1 MILFT
6 KRANFD
12 LKVKFDKMSYFGL
25 QYIYSI
31 SAAVNKMASPSPY
44 FVCIA
49 IYYSFLNHTAVHH

>member
-1 MILFT
+1 MY
-6 KRANFD
+6 
-12 LKVKFDKMSYFGL
+12 YFGL

-31 SAAVNKMASPSPY
+31 SAAVNKMAAPSPY